1 MPPITTVAIGLD
13 VASIVGIL
21 YSPMDTTLKI
31 VIICLCIAQNI
42 AFFFRWCRDPGVV
55 GNFLSI
61 FFMYGG
67 NAAMIGICGVTGI
80 WPLLIPVIISC
91 GFKVFYDILTN
102 HG

>member
-1 MPPITTVAIGLD
+1 MPPITTIAIGLD
-13 VASIVGIL
+13 IASIAGIL
-21 YSPMDTTLKI
+21 YAPINSTWTT
-31 VIICLCIAQNI
+31 VIICLCIVQNI

-67 NAAMIGICGVTGI
+67 NAAMIGICGAIGM

-91 GFKVFYDILTN
+91 GYKTFYDILT
-102 HG
+102 G